1 MTEQSI
7 QNARPM
13 NITVVGTGYVGLV
26 TGTCLADAGH
36 TVHCIDVDAAKIE
49 KLRQG
54 IIPIYEPGLEQLVK
68 HNIQA
73 GRLFFSTALEES
85 LPEAE
90 AVFIAVGTPSA
101 EDGRADLKYVYA
113 VAEQI
118 GKALKRYVV
127 VVTKSTVP
135 VGTGQEIENIIK
147 QNYTGE
153 FDIASCPEFLR
164 EGSAVDDFFAP
175 DRIVIG
181 VRTEKAEDVMQDIF
195 KPIKGQKV
203 ITSVESAELVK
214 YASNAFLAT
223 KISFINEI
231 AQICERT
238 GADIEEVAYGVGL
251 DNRIGPKFLKAGIG
265 WGGSCFPKDV
275 KALDQ
280 LAGDTGYKFQ
290 LLKGVLEVNS
300 KQREHFIDRIK
311 DFFGGSIEG
320 KRIGVLGLA
329 FKNNTDDIRDSAAI
343 DIINQ
348 LISGGAIVTAFDY
361 QATENA
367 RAELPDSVV
376 FANDVYE
383 TAEEADA
390 MLVVTEWKEFR
401 DLDWSRIKS
410 QLRNPVIFDGRN
422 LLKPATMRELGF
434 TYHSI
439 GRN

>member
-1 MTEQSI
+1 MSEQSI

-13 NITVVGTGYVGLV
+13 KITVVGTGYVGLV

-36 TVHCIDVDAAKIE
+36 TIHCIDVDVDKIE

-68 HNIQA
+68 HNIKS

-118 GKALKRYVV
+118 GKALSRYVV

-135 VGTGQEIENIIK
+135 VGTGQEIEDIIK
-147 QNYTGE
+147 KNYSGE

-175 DRIVIG
+175 DRIVMG
-181 VRTEKAEDVMQDIF
+181 VRTERAEDVMQDIF

-280 LAGDTGYKFQ
+280 LAGDTGYQFQ

-300 KQREHFIDRIK
+300 KQRSHFIDK
-311 DFFGGSIEG
+311 LKAFFGGSIEG
-320 KRIGVLGLA
+320 KHFGVLGLA

-343 DIINQ
+343 DIIQQ
-348 LISGGAIVTAFDY
+348 LVDLGAQVTAFDY

-367 RAELPDSVV
+367 RQELPSSVI
-376 FANDVYE
+376 FAADPYE
-383 TAEEADA
+383 AVQEVDA
-390 MLVVTEWKEFR
+390 VLVVTEWKEFKA
-401 DLDWSRIKS
+401 LDWSKIKS
-410 QLRNPVIFDGRN
+410 GLQNPVVFDGRN
-422 LLKPATMRELGF
+422 LLKPSTMRELGF